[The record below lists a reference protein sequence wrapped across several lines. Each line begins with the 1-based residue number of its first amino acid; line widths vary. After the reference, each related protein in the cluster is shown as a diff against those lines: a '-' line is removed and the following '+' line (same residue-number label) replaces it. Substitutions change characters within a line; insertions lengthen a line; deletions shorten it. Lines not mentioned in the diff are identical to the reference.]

1 MTAHSEKGTSTP
13 ASADLS
19 PVGLSKAARSSWA
32 KHDRKEGGWLP
43 LWRHLADSGAVAG
56 LLWERW
62 LPESVRSVVRE
73 GLPGG
78 EEEVRRLVRFAA
90 ASHDIGKCTP
100 AFSCQVEEL
109 AGRMRDRGLEM
120 LTAREYG
127 QDRRLAPHGLAGQ
140 LLIQEWLRARHGL
153 PARVSG
159 QFAVVA
165 GGHHGVPPE
174 SGQIHDVRLRPQLL
188 RHTGASEEVWRRT
201 QFELLDWCAE
211 LCQVNE
217 VLGRLKDARLS
228 QPAQV
233 LLTAV
238 VILADWIA
246 SAPELFPYAPE
257 SWLVGGES
265 QRLRG
270 AWDGLELS
278 APWRP
283 AEPAGSAE
291 ELFAARFP
299 RLAGSALRP
308 VQGEA
313 VRLAREMAPGG
324 LLIIEAPMGEGKT
337 EAALAATE
345 VLAARS
351 GAGGLL
357 LALPTRATSD
367 AMFKRLRSWL
377 DALPAEDGT
386 GNWSLVLAHAKAAL
400 QSDWAGLLREGNRAI
415 TAVDPDGDAY
425 QGARGRWQPSGLHA
439 HQWLR
444 GRKKQLLAS
453 FAVGTVD
460 QVLFAGLKSRHL
472 ALRHLAVAGKVVVI
486 DEVHAYDAYM
496 NRYLDRT
503 LEWLAAYRVPV
514 VLLSATLP
522 AARRKE
528 LAAAYAGAE
537 AASGVETAADA
548 YPLLTAVSPGCE
560 AITARP
566 APASGRYAEVAVEEL
581 DDDVELLADRLEAE
595 LADGG
600 CALVVRNT
608 VARVLEAARVLRER
622 FGDGDVTVAHS
633 RFLAADRAAND
644 LRLVERY
651 GPGGDRPPRHVVV
664 ASQVVE
670 QSLDVSFD
678 LLVTD
683 LAPVDLVLQRMG
695 RLHRHPAPGRPARL
709 ATPKCLITGVVD
721 WRTSPPEPVKAS
733 RAVYRGDWTLLRA
746 AAVLAPHLARAP
758 VRLPDD
764 ISPLVQRAYGD
775 GPVGPEEWAEAM
787 ERAHERHAALL
798 DAKQRRADGF
808 LLGHV
813 GRPGRP
819 LYGWLEAHAGDADDS
834 LSGRAQVRD
843 SDETLEVLVV
853 QRRDDGRITTVPWLG
868 EGRGGLELPVDF
880 PPSRRAAEAV
890 AASAL
895 TLPGSFSHQGIIDRT
910 IAELERFLVPAWQ
923 VKECPWLAGQLIL
936 VLDERCQTPLSG
948 FELSYSQQDG
958 LSFAVPGEQGLG
970 ASRRAAND
978 GKGGEQD
985 DAAQADRGRDVQVG
999 ENASGIGRGP
1009 GMSGAGGDRGGS
1021 TEGRGDAVST
1031 LPDQPSAFNLVRE
1044 PWLPVQ
1050 RASDG
1055 AVEEVSLRDLFARAG
1070 EFRRIVGDV
1079 PTQEIALLRLMLA
1092 VLYDAHQGPA
1102 DLDTWLKLWEQGP
1115 DDSLCQTACDYLDD
1129 LADRFELLDE
1139 NRPFFQTA
1147 GLRTAKDEVAPLSRI
1162 VADSASGE
1170 ALFSMRRPGAE
1181 RIPFAEAARWLVHAH
1196 AFDVSG
1202 IKSAMRHDAR
1212 AKAGKVYPLGVG
1224 SLGMLGGIFAEGE
1237 TLRETLLLNLVP
1249 FEEAYGGSGF
1259 WDLIPSDRPVWRHDE
1274 PYGPGPRGVKEGGP
1288 EPAGLRDL
1296 YTWQTRRIRLVA
1308 DGDSVTGVVLGY
1320 GDPPAQE
1327 SPWVLEPMTAWRRS
1341 ENQEKKRKRVPFYT
1355 PLRHQ
1360 PRRAAWRGLESLLHV
1375 RAGEELSGKPGE
1387 AAQRL
1392 RPRITKWLR
1401 LVATELADEELLPL
1415 SKLVRLRTLGVDYG
1429 TQQSVV
1435 DEIVDDAVV
1444 LPVITL
1450 HAQSGAYGA
1459 AAVDAVSDA
1468 DQAVGALAQLAAN
1481 LVRATGGEHTDAA
1494 MDSARDQAFGALD
1507 GPYRKWLR
1515 ELAQQPDLLE
1525 ARRQWRRTVR
1535 RQVEQLARQ
1544 EVLSAGRPAVEGRV
1558 VDLPKLG
1565 PTLLDAGRAEL
1576 WFRGRLAKVLGS
1588 APAPDDRAGE
1598 ATEPPAG
1605 KY

>member
-1 MTAHSEKGTSTP
+1 MATHSEEGTS
-13 ASADLS
+13 ASSAAQSL
-19 PVGLSKAARSSWA
+19 PVGLSDAARSVWA
-32 KHDRKEGGWLP
+32 KHARGDEGWLP

-62 LPESVRSVVRE
+62 LPESVKRVVRE

-78 EEEVRRLVRFAA
+78 EEEAERLVRFLA
-90 ASHDIGKCTP
+90 ASHDIGKCSP
-100 AFSCQVEEL
+100 AFACQVEEL
-109 AGRMRDRGLEM
+109 AGPMRDRGLDM
-120 LTAREYG
+120 PTAKEYG
-127 QDRRLAPHGLAGQ
+127 QARRLAPHGLAGQ
-140 LLIQEWLRARHGL
+140 LLLQEWLRERHALGARI
-153 PARVSG
+153 SG
-159 QFAVVA
+159 QFAVVV

-188 RHTGASEEVWRRT
+188 RHPGASEEVWRRT

-211 LCQVNE
+211 LCDATA
-217 VLGRLKDARLS
+217 VLGRLADVRLS

-233 LLTAV
+233 LLTAM
-238 VILADWIA
+238 VIVSDWIA

-257 SWLVGGES
+257 SWLEGGES
-265 QRLRG
+265 RRLRA
-270 AWDGLELS
+270 AWEGLELP
-278 APWRP
+278 APWHP
-283 AEPAGSAE
+283 AEPAGSVE
-291 ELFAARFP
+291 ELFGARFP
-299 RLAGSALRP
+299 RLAGAGVRP
-308 VQGEA
+308 VQAEA
-313 VRLAREMAPGG
+313 VRLAREMATSG
-324 LLIIEAPMGEGKT
+324 LLIVEAPMGEGKT
-337 EAALAATE
+337 EAALAAAE

-367 AMFKRLRSWL
+367 AMFRRLRSWL
-377 DALPAEDGT
+377 DALPAGDG
-386 GNWSLVLAHAKAAL
+386 GGIWSVVLAHAKAAL
-400 QSDWAGLLREGNRAI
+400 QSDWAGLLREGSRAI
-415 TAVDPDGDAY
+415 SAVDPDGDAF
-425 QGARGRWQPSGLHA
+425 GGGRGRWQPSGLHA

-496 NRYLDRT
+496 GRYLDRA
-503 LEWLAAYRVPV
+503 LEWLAAYGVPV

-528 LAAAYAGAE
+528 LAAAYGGAE
-537 AASGVETAADA
+537 AARAVVTAAGA
-548 YPLLTAVSPGCE
+548 YPLVTAVARGRE

-566 APASGRYAEVAVEEL
+566 AAASGRCAEVVVERL
-581 DDDVELLADRLEAE
+581 DDDVAVLADRLEAE

-622 FGDGDVTVAHS
+622 FGEGQVTVAHS
-633 RFLAADRAAND
+633 RFLAADRAVND
-644 LRLVERY
+644 VRLVERY
-651 GPGGDRPPRHVVV
+651 GPGGDRPGRHVVV

-695 RLHRHPAPGRPARL
+695 RLHRHPAPGRPVRL
-709 ATPKCLITGVVD
+709 VAPKCLITGVVD
-721 WRTSPPEPVKAS
+721 WKASPPVPVKAS

-746 AAVLAPHLARAP
+746 SAALAPHLDGVP

-764 ISPLVQRAYGD
+764 ISLLVQRAYSD
-775 GPVGPEEWAEAM
+775 EAIGPGEWAEAA

-798 DAKQRRADGF
+798 EAKRRRADGF

-843 SDETLEVLVV
+843 SDESLDVLVV
-853 QRRDDGRITTVPWLG
+853 MRWDDGRITTVPWLDG
-868 EGRGGLELPVDF
+868 GRAGLDLPVDF

-895 TLPGSFSHQGIIDRT
+895 TLPGRFCHPGIIDRT
-910 IAELERFLVPAWQ
+910 IAELEQFLVPAWQ
-923 VKECPWLAGQLIL
+923 VKESPWLAGQLIL
-936 VLDERCQTPLSG
+936 VLDERCQTRLSG
-948 FELSYSQQDG
+948 FEVHYSPQEG
-958 LSFAVPGEQGLG
+958 LSFAMPGEQSPGG
-970 ASRRAAND
+970 HGDAAKRS
-978 GKGGEQD
+978 KGDERN
-985 DAAQADRGRDVQVG
+985 DAAQGDQGGGVRTEGD
-999 ENASGIGRGP
+999 ASTIGQRREQP
-1009 GMSGAGGDRGGS
+1009 GGDGGGS
-1021 TEGRGDAVST
+1021 AAGRAEAVS
-1031 LPDQPSAFNLVRE
+1031 PASARPPAFNLVRNA
-1044 PWLPVQ
+1044 WLPVQ
-1050 RASDG
+1050 RISDG
-1055 AVEEVSLRDLFARAG
+1055 AVEEVSLRELFARAG
-1070 EFRRIVGDV
+1070 EFRRFVGDV
-1079 PTQEIALLRLMLA
+1079 PTQEIALLRLTLA

-1102 DLDTWLKLWEQGP
+1102 DLDAWLQLWEP
-1115 DDSLCQTACDYLDD
+1115 DADDSFCQVTCSYLDTM
-1129 LADRFELLDE
+1129 ADRFELFDE
-1139 NRPFFQTA
+1139 ERPFFQSA
-1147 GLRTAKDEVAPLSRI
+1147 GLRTAKDEVGPLSRI
-1162 VADSASGE
+1162 VADASSGG
-1170 ALFSMRRPGAE
+1170 ALFSMRWPGVE

-1202 IKSAMRHDAR
+1202 IKSAMRQDTR
-1212 AKAGKVYPLGVG
+1212 AKAGKVYPLGEG
-1224 SLGMLGGIFAEGE
+1224 SLGVLGGVFAEGE

-1259 WDLIPSDRPVWRHDE
+1259 EERTEMDRPVWCCDE
-1274 PYGPGPRGVKEGGP
+1274 PYGPGPRGAQEGGL

-1308 DGDSVTGVVLGY
+1308 DADAVSGVVLGY

-1341 ENQEKKRKRVPFYT
+1341 QVQEKKRKRVPYYT

-1360 PRRAAWRGLESLLHV
+1360 PRRAAWRGLASLLHL
-1375 RAGEELSGKPGE
+1375 RAGEELTGKPGE

-1392 RPRITKWLR
+1392 RPRVTKWLG
-1401 LVATELADEELLPL
+1401 LLATELADEELLPL
-1415 SKLVRLRTLGVDYG
+1415 SKLVRLRTVGVEYG
-1429 TQQSVV
+1429 TQQSVI

-1450 HAQSGAYGA
+1450 HAGNEVYGA

-1481 LVRATGGEHTDAA
+1481 LVRAAGGEHTDAA
-1494 MDSARDQAFGALD
+1494 MDTVRDRAFGALD
-1507 GPYRKWLR
+1507 GPYRAWLR
-1515 ELAQQPDLLE
+1515 ELAEQPDLPE
-1525 ARRQWRRTVR
+1525 AQQQWRETVR
-1535 RQVEQLARQ
+1535 RQVNQLARQ
-1544 EVLSAGRPAVEGRV
+1544 EIRSAGRPAVEGRM
-1558 VDLPKLG
+1558 VDLPG
-1565 PTLLDAGRAEL
+1565 RGATLLDAGRADL
-1576 WFRGRLAKVLGS
+1576 WFRGKLERVLGTAPRRTEGVADS
-1588 APAPDDRAGE
+1588 AP
-1598 ATEPPAG
+1598 PADL
-1605 KY
+1605 Y